1 MSHPT
6 GKTLIQG
13 DDGQLYI
20 VSREVDDDGE
30 VAYTLLAVKTALL
43 HAYRHKYEA
52 VRAVVDAGRDR

>member
-20 VSREVDDDGE
+20 VSRETDRDEGT
-30 VAYTLLAVKTALL
+30 AFALL
-43 HAYRHKYEA
+43 RVQTELVDAFRHKYEA
-52 VRAVVDAGRDR
+52 VRAVARDVW